1 MDSMAAGRSFDYIIV
16 GAGSAG
22 CVLANRL
29 SEDGAARV
37 LLLEAGGRDRD
48 PLIHIPIGLGKIHEK
63 RWHDWGYRYEP
74 DTHLNGRQ
82 IDLLRGK
89 VLGGCSSINVMT
101 FTRGH
106 RGDFDGWA
114 QKGARGWSYDDVLPY
129 FKRSES
135 WEDGQGE
142 AWRGDDGPVGVRY
155 GATSDPLTDAWIA
168 AGQAA
173 GFPPVTDYNN
183 GDPEGFG
190 RGQYSIRNGRRCST
204 ATAYLKPIR
213 TRKNLVVETRALATS
228 VLLEGTTAR
237 GVDYRRNGKRVRAF
251 ADREVILCGGAINTP
266 QLLMLSGIGP
276 AEHLRQH
283 GIAPIADLPVGRN
296 LQDHPAV
303 MLLWARRQGGPFRE
317 VMRFDR
323 MVASLAQAYMF
334 GTGPATAVP
343 GGLHAFIRTRPELV
357 LPDIEFMFRHAP
369 DGAHLWFP
377 GIRAAYRDG
386 FGIRPTLLHP
396 ESRGE
401 IKLRSADPAEPVRI
415 IGNFLETQND
425 IDTLRNGVK
434 RARDI
439 AAQAPLD
446 PYRGEEVSPGPA
458 GSDAEIDAWIKAS
471 VASAQH
477 PACTCAMGRHPTSV
491 LDPEL
496 RVRGIDGLRVVDA
509 SAMPDITS
517 SHLNAAVIMMAEK
530 ASDMIRGRM
539 SVSPQEP
546 AARRR
551 EAAI

>member
-1 MDSMAAGRSFDYIIV
+1 MSGSRSFDYIVV

-29 SEDGAARV
+29 SEDEHASV
-37 LLLEAGGRDRD
+37 LLLEAGGRDIN

-63 RWHDWGYRYEP
+63 RWHDWGYRSEP
-74 DTHLNGRQ
+74 EAHLNGRR

-114 QKGARGWSYDDVLPY
+114 QKGAQGWSFDDVLPY
-129 FKRSES
+129 FKRAETWSEES
-135 WEDGQGE
+135 TS

-155 GATSDPLTDAWIA
+155 GDAADPLTEAWMA
-168 AGQAA
+168 AGAAA
-173 GFPPVTDYNN
+173 GFPVTEDYNN
-183 GDPEGFG
+183 GDMEGFG
-190 RGQYSIRNGRRCST
+190 RGQYSIRHGRRCST
-204 ATAYLKPIR
+204 ATAYLKPVR
-213 TRKNLVVETRALATS
+213 HRQNLTVETKALATR
-228 VLLEGTTAR
+228 LLRDRTVVR
-237 GVDYRRNGKRVRAF
+237 GVEYRKGNNLIHAH
-251 ADREVILCGGAINTP
+251 ATREVILCGGAINTP

-276 AEHLRQH
+276 SEHLREH
-283 GIAPIADLPVGRN
+283 GIDPIVDLPVGQN

-323 MVASLAQAYMF
+323 MVASLAQAYLF
-334 GTGPATAVP
+334 GSGPATAVP
-343 GGLHAFIRTRPELV
+343 GGLHAFIKTRAELAV
-357 LPDIEFMFRHAP
+357 PDIEFMFRHTP

-377 GIRAAYRDG
+377 MLKAAYRDG
-386 FGIRPTLLHP
+386 FGIRPTLLHS

-401 IKLRSADPAEPVRI
+401 ILLRSANPEDHVRI
-415 IGNFLETQND
+415 VYNFLATQND
-425 IDTLRNGVK
+425 IEALRNGVR

-439 AAQAPLD
+439 AGQLPLD
-446 PYRGEEVSPGPA
+446 SYRGEELAPGMA
-458 GSDAEIDAWIKAS
+458 AQSDAELDAWIRET

-477 PACTCAMGRHPTSV
+477 PACTCAMSGQPTSV
-491 LDPEL
+491 LDPDL
-496 RVRGIDGLRVVDA
+496 RVRGMERLRVVDA

-530 ASDMIRGRM
+530 ASDMIRGRTPM
-539 SVSPQEP
+539 PRSEGAV
-546 AARRR
+546 AA
-551 EAAI
+551 